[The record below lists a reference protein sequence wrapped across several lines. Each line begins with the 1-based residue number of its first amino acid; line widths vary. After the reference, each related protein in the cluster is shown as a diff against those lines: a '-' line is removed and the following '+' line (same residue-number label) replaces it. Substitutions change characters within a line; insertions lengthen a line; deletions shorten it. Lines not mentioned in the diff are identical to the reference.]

1 MVNSPRICLQ
11 LFCQFIPKPCDACIV
26 CFKKYAPCS
35 CPVVIWLRFWNTRFH
50 SNLSESLHWLW
61 GSHTLIAKFMGP
73 TWGPPGSCRPHVG
86 PMNFAIWDA
95 IASVPVKQSW
105 GIWVNKLHESN
116 NNDSNNNKMMHTE
129 TLCINH
135 GTYCTLQRWHYPYC
149 RQNTC
154 CYSLP
159 RHYLNSADVSSI
171 RPNRTGSS
179 VNFIKIYL
187 FPFKEMLLKVA
198 LVLSLSSW
206 CLERWRRGGRFL
218 EPFY

>member
-1 MVNSPRICLQ
+1 M
-11 LFCQFIPKPCDACIV
+11 PCCDLTAV
-26 CFKKYAPCS
+26 LKYS
-35 CPVVIWLRFWNTRFH
+35 FSLKSFWVT
-50 SNLSESLHWLW
+50 SLALGQSYPDSKVH
-61 GSHTLIAKFMGP
+61 GANMGP
-73 TWGPPGSCRPHVG
+73 TWVLSAPDGPHVG

-105 GIWVNKLHESN
+105 GIWVNKLQESN
-116 NNDSNNNKMMHTE
+116 NNDSNNNKMMHTK

-187 FPFKEMLLKVA
+187 FSFKEMLLKVA
-198 LVLSLSSW
+198 FVLSLSSW

-218 EPFY
+218 ELFY